1 MRDIETA
8 SRHRV
13 KRKNVFIR
21 ILAAF
26 HASRRREVRRVL
38 RRYDHLIERHS
49 RAATPGIVPDS
60 QQTEESSR
68 NAYGSKSTVDA
79 GGRNRR
85 NAAGHSAQDQS
96 AQFV

>member
-1 MRDIETA
+1 MRDIEEA
-8 SRHRV
+8 SRPRV
-13 KRKNVFIR
+13 KRKNIFVR

-68 NAYGSKSTVDA
+68 NAYRNKSPVHADD
-79 GGRNRR
+79 RSNR
-85 NAAGHSAQDQS
+85 NAGGHSAQDRS